1 MITSALRIA
10 TLPGRFTLSALTS
23 IATPASINALSTAI
37 AQGSIQT
44 AASESQINVEGLT
57 VNVELDNDRL
67 LTTAGFAT
75 AMSLGTV
82 FWIGQKLKLQFRYA
96 EMIKALETLKT
107 SLAVNNVKQ
116 AEEALKLIDNLS
128 NPLIDPVTLQPIES
142 SDEVKAIYE
151 LLFSK
156 EAKPGS
162 MFNAGTFTSKVDD
175 VVKVGQRAGL
185 AIAIGQTD
193 DAIEAMILKARPIAG
208 GVVGRFVGA
217 VLWVDT
223 VWWLITSAIDL
234 GLNYTGIPEQKQ
246 RIPFLADIPIIGG
259 LFDFSDSIGSSAVD
273 LLLSALFDGIYSL
286 FNVEDEVQAL
296 TDQVW
301 SIITAAALSPSL
313 LPFTIALLEFYVESI
328 AFDIEIPAT
337 FSFNEIDND
346 LTFDVFGIR
355 PEPLDILVVWIYLIT
370 GKIIFKA
377 WIKPAFD
384 LMINSSTS

>member
-142 SDEVKAIYE
+142 SDEVKVIYE

-273 LLLSALFDGIYSL
+273 LALSALFDGIYSL

-337 FSFNEIDND
+337 FSFNEIDTD
-346 LTFDVFGIR
+346 LSFDVFGIR